1 MSGLMNKGVGRAL
14 RVGVPVAAVLLI
26 VVGVAL
32 TFAVAGTESFG
43 WFTYAPLAE
52 GTMTGGGSLLL
63 LTGLDQLGLVLAV
76 LGLLLLTFWSGYQ
89 SGRRRRR
96 S

>member
-1 MSGLMNKGVGRAL
+1 MNKGVGRAV
-14 RVGVPVAAVLLI
+14 RIGAPVAAVLLI

-32 TFAVAGTESFG
+32 TFVVAGNESFG
-43 WFTYAPLAE
+43 WFAYAPLAE

-63 LTGLDQLGLVLAV
+63 LTGSDQLGLALVV
-76 LGLLLLTFWSGYQ
+76 LGLLLLTFWSGYRT
-89 SGRRRRR
+89 GRRRR